1 MSPYE
6 KRAAQLRAVQG
17 PHYNCAQSVFIPFA
31 EKAGM
36 DPETAYRIPAQFG
49 GGMHIGS
56 VCGAVTGGLMALGL
70 FGKGDEETCLAFVEA
85 IRKNHSGC
93 QDCADLLRMNEE
105 KGLPKKPHCD
115 AIVLEAVRLVQEM
128 AGLS

>member
-6 KRAAQLRAVQG
+6 KRAAQLRAVQV

-70 FGKGDEETCLAFVEA
+70 CGKGGQENCQEFIKR
-85 IRKNHSGC
+85 IRKNHDGMINC
-93 QDCADLLRMNEE
+93 RDLLRAMAE
-105 KGLPKKPHCD
+105 KGEKRKPHCD
-115 AIVLEAVRLVQEM
+115 GMVFEALELVEKMLQE
-128 AGLS
+128 